1 MGHLNMTELFEFPP
15 TLTDVPSD
23 FLSDR
28 PKIGGAEHCPEEC
41 PSPLLPEESEGVSA
55 AL

>member
-28 PKIGGAEHCPEEC
+28 PKIGGAEHCP
-41 PSPLLPEESEGVSA
+41 SPLLPEESEGVSA
-55 AL
+55 AG

>member
-15 TLTDVPSD
+15 ILTDVLSD

-28 PKIGGAEHCPEEC
+28 PKSGGGA
-41 PSPLLPEESEGVSA
+41 LPGALPVSA
-55 AL
+55 TPRRK